1 MSIRILQGHCIDV
14 MRTLAAESVH
24 TVVTSPPYWGLRDY
38 GTEPVRWGDGWVGH
52 LGLEPTPEAYVQH
65 LLEVFREVR
74 RVLHP
79 EGTVWLNL
87 GDCYATGAGSVG
99 GAPGGGEQGARWR
112 GDIYRDRDA
121 KRRPRNDHAGR
132 GHPAKADGSLA
143 DRKNVGPMTQ
153 PNRMPIPGLKPKDLV
168 GIPWRVAFALQAEG
182 WYLRNDIVW
191 AKRNCMPESVRDRCT
206 KSHEYIFLLTK
217 NERYYYDSVAIEEEQ
232 EEEHER
238 TRRLRE
244 QVTGLDTTYELRRDQ
259 AHGQVAPGKNGVVR
273 SAKARHDLAVKGT
286 RNKRTVWFVGTKPF
300 SEAHFATFPPE
311 LIEPCILAGTSE
323 YGHCSACGGGYDRI
337 LAEPEPAEGKGSG
350 NKRRKQP
357 VERGA
362 PAGHGSHQCSSV
374 PWSPHHQRTVGWRPR
389 CQCTAPAVPG
399 TVLDPFG
406 GAGTTGLV
414 ADRYQRDAVLIELNP
429 KYAAMGSKRIT
440 DDSPL
445 FAEVSSGG
453 QQPLTSTQ
461 ARE

>member
-232 EEEHER
+232 EEQER

-323 YGHCSACGGGYDRI
+323 YGHCSACGGGMTVSLQSLSQPR
-337 LAEPEPAEGKGSG
+337 AKAAATNAASNRWSAVRPPAMAVISAAAC
-350 NKRRKQP
+350 
-357 VERGA
+357 RG
-362 PAGHGSHQCSSV
+362 HRTISV
-374 PWSPHHQRTVGWRPR
+374 R
-389 CQCTAPAVPG
+389 
-399 TVLDPFG
+399 
-406 GAGTTGLV
+406 
-414 ADRYQRDAVLIELNP
+414 
-429 KYAAMGSKRIT
+429 
-440 DDSPL
+440 
-445 FAEVSSGG
+445 SGG
-453 QQPLTSTQ
+453 GLAAS
-461 ARE
+461 ARRRRSLVPCSIPSEVLAPRGLWPIGISVMRC